1 MELSSSVPADQMDVN
16 TVARECAI
24 ALLPTIDVPTIPSAM
39 GVDLV
44 RTPPP
49 SPKMPRIE
57 KKMPKIE
64 KKVPPQDEIKVK
76 LPEGDTLQLPP
87 WTPGQLPAGDKF
99 VLLPDTDAMG
109 VAMGK
114 PPWAPKKKKKEEP
127 LLRKIVRMRRGK
139 LETAYL
145 NPNLGCM
152 NKP

>member
-1 MELSSSVPADQMDVN
+1 MDVN

-24 ALLPTIDVPTIPSAM
+24 ALLPTITPASTGMV
-39 GVDLV
+39 VDLV
-44 RTPPP
+44 PTPPP

-64 KKVPPQDEIKVK
+64 KKVPPQDDIKVK
-76 LPEGDTLQLPP
+76 LPEGDNLELPP

-99 VLLPDTDAMG
+99 VLLPETDAMG
-109 VAMGK
+109 VVMGK
-114 PPWAPKKKKKEEP
+114 PPWAPKKKNKDEP

-145 NPNLGCM
+145 GCM